1 MSRLL
6 TAGLSLII
14 VSLAFSANLTRTT
27 PTTTVQSG
35 GSTKGFCSGKSDGNY
50 PNPNNSNAFYMC
62 SNGLTY
68 NQKCQE
74 GLIFKQSC
82 NCCDWPTNTTSTI
95 TVQSGGS
102 TGGFCSGKSDGN
114 YVNPNNSNAFYMCSN
129 GLTYNQKC
137 QEGLIFRTSC
147 NCCDWP
153 TNTTPTTTVQ
163 SGGSTEG
170 FCRGKSDGNYPNPD
184 NSNAFYMCSN
194 GLTYNQ
200 KCQKG
205 LIFKQSCNCCDWP
218 TNTTPTTTVQSG
230 GSTGG
235 FCSGKSDGNY
245 VNPNNSNAFY
255 MCSNGLTYNQKC
267 QKGLIF
273 KQSCNCCDWPTNT
286 TPTTTVQSGGSTKGF
301 CSGKSDGNYPNPNNS
316 NAFYMCSNGLT
327 YNQKCQEGLIFK
339 SSCNCC
345 DWPTNTTSTI
355 TVQSGGSTGGFC
367 SGKSDGN
374 YVNPN
379 NSNAFYMCSNGLTY
393 NQNLASSASLTA
405 TAAIATTESGG
416 STDGF
421 CNGKSGGNY
430 VNPSNLNSFSSCSNG
445 LTHIQYCPEELIF
458 KQICS
463 CCDWP
468 STRSNGSIAEF
479 CDGKR
484 DGNYVNPSNVNTFY
498 SCSNGLTYIQYC
510 PEELIFKASCNCC
523 DYS

>member
-301 CSGKSDGNYPNPNNS
+301 CRGKSDGNYPNPDNSNAFYMCSNGLTYNQKCQEGLIYKTSCNCCDWPTNTTSTITVQSGGSTTGFCRGKSDGNYPNPDNS

-339 SSCNCC
+339 
-345 DWPTNTTSTI
+345 T
-355 TVQSGGSTGGFC
+355 
-367 SGKSDGN
+367 
-374 YVNPN
+374 
-379 NSNAFYMCSNGLTY
+379 
-393 NQNLASSASLTA
+393 
-405 TAAIATTESGG
+405 
-416 STDGF
+416 
-421 CNGKSGGNY
+421 
-430 VNPSNLNSFSSCSNG
+430 
-445 LTHIQYCPEELIF
+445 
-458 KQICS
+458 
-463 CCDWP
+463 
-468 STRSNGSIAEF
+468 
-479 CDGKR
+479 
-484 DGNYVNPSNVNTFY
+484 
-498 SCSNGLTYIQYC
+498 
-510 PEELIFKASCNCC
+510 SCNCC
-523 DYS
+523 DYP